1 MTVENLAPELRSA
14 QTQRL
19 LRDVWARPEDF
30 SALLTL
36 RDHLLAESRIAS
48 LLRVLDWWSE
58 RVADDV
64 GAARGIF
71 ACAESLRTRG
81 LPADTLGQLYER
93 ALLRDPLHTSSMQRL
108 WSLCVAADTYERLLS
123 PLQRRAELLG
133 ARGGSPA
140 AQAEAWSRLARLR
153 ADHTDDLD
161 GAIDALHRAV
171 QAVPSDPSSL
181 LQLAQLYERRAARGQ
196 GSSAQADRV
205 SAAELHH
212 ALARLEPTNAIPHL
226 ERALDAWPGHTK
238 ALKQLESL
246 QTTVDREARLLPRWR
261 AFLVANP
268 SGEESDAR
276 RVIVATALE
285 TLGHFEEAL
294 EILTPLAATG
304 GPEIT
309 TLRARLTLQLGT
321 AQGRTRVVRQHTSPD
336 ASIVALLDEL
346 DKESSGATSP
356 DALPLDAREPFVS
369 APRSSDALASKASG
383 TTSTH
388 ANTTQA
394 NATHADASTHATTD
408 ASATDAARA
417 AQLLAALGAPA
428 GANGAPSL
436 RPVGGQAS
444 AAKVLAALGTTPR
457 RTTEADF
464 EDLPTKVRHERRVP
478 TLDEPFSSELDPD
491 VATRAIDRAI
501 DRAIEESRERSEVRD
516 APDSVTQ
523 RVSGGR
529 ADRARRRSTKPSRP
543 AAGAKIRGDEPTER
557 ARGLEA
563 HVADATPSGV
573 VIVGVPPDGLA
584 PRLFDDEDDADDV
597 ALAPDAPAADRFFG
611 DATSVGGA
619 TRLAVDVLRTRDGL
633 PVGFERHVI
642 RPWSIR
648 VEGTPLRLALR
659 GDVVALASDLPS
671 RGEVRRG
678 GLVEDLPMRGTW
690 TPLRAGDFASIEV
703 EGARVQLRV
712 HGVRPAPER
721 ARGELPTK
729 RLGAALGTALALHLL
744 GTVAFAALGSV
755 AGVSL
760 AVEERTHEEI
770 FAEARLAPEPPP
782 EAPPPEVRPRPRP
795 PRPEP
800 TPPSETRT
808 PVPRV
813 VQRHLQHARASSSG
827 SASERLAS
835 ALSDGAA
842 SFGTTDLAAVVSN
855 IDAVRGDAR
864 SAALSVHGALANLG
878 DHGVNLASRAARDI
892 ATVGSAD
899 ATRTL
904 EGVRASGSGR
914 ARGRVQG
921 VRALANVQGSLS
933 RGEVVEVINRSI
945 GRIQR
950 CYEQALSSEP
960 ELSGRVSFAW
970 TIQPNGS
977 VAGVR
982 QAGGSLGSG
991 RATACIAGVVRAL
1004 RFPRP
1009 RGGPVSVTFPFVF
1022 QRAP

>member
-153 ADHTDDLD
+153 ADHTDDVD
-161 GAIDALHRAV
+161 GAIEALHRAV

-196 GSSAQADRV
+196 GSNAQADRV

-212 ALARLEPTNAIPHL
+212 ALARLEPTNAIAHL

-246 QTTVDREARLLPRWR
+246 ETTTDRDARLLPRWR
-261 AFLVANP
+261 AFLIANP

-285 TLGHFEEAL
+285 ALGQLEEAL

-309 TLRARLTLQLGT
+309 TLRARLTLQLGA

-346 DKESSGATSP
+346 DEESSGATSP

-369 APRSSDALASKASG
+369 APRSSDAPNASG
-383 TTSTH
+383 STSTH
-388 ANTTQA
+388 T
-394 NATHADASTHATTD
+394 NATHTDATTHATTD
-408 ASATDAARA
+408 ASATDATRA

-428 GANGAPSL
+428 SANGAPTL
-436 RPVGGQAS
+436 PPVGGQAS
-444 AAKVLAALGTTPR
+444 AAKVLAALGTPPR

-464 EDLPTKVRHERRVP
+464 EDVPTKVRHERRVP
-478 TLDEPFSSELDPD
+478 VLDEPFSSELDAEA
-491 VATRAIDRAI
+491 ATRAIDRAI
-501 DRAIEESRERSEVRD
+501 DRAIEESRDRSDVRD
-516 APDSVTQ
+516 EADSVTQ

-529 ADRARRRSTKPSRP
+529 ADRARRRSTKPARP
-543 AAGAKIRGDEPTER
+543 AAGTKIRGDEPTER

-563 HVADATPSGV
+563 HVADATPSDV

-584 PRLFDDEDDADDV
+584 PRLFDDEPDEDDV
-597 ALAPDAPAADRFFG
+597 VLAPDAPGADRFFG
-611 DATSVGGA
+611 DATSVGGS
-619 TRLAVDVLRTRDGL
+619 TRLAVDVLRTRDGH
-633 PVGFERHVI
+633 PVGFERHVV
-642 RPWSIR
+642 RPWAIR

-721 ARGELPTK
+721 PRGELPTK
-729 RLGAALGTALALHLL
+729 RLGAAFGTALALHLL
-744 GTVAFAALGSV
+744 GMIAFAALGSV

-760 AVEERTHEEI
+760 AVEERTREEI

-800 TPPSETRT
+800 TPPSETRA

-813 VQRHLQHARASSSG
+813 VQRHLQRARASSSG

-835 ALSDGAA
+835 ALADGAA
-842 SFGTTDLAAVVSN
+842 SVGTTDLAAVVSN

-864 SAALSVHGALANLG
+864 SAALSVHGALASLG

-970 TIQPNGS
+970 TIQPNGG

-991 RATACIAGVVRAL
+991 RATSCIAGVVRGL

-1009 RGGPVSVTFPFVF
+1009 RGGPVAVTFPFVF